1 MSAIQ
6 ECPVAKME
14 KLLVATD
21 GSEFSE
27 GAIREAILLA
37 KTCSSKLYV
46 ISVAEVLDIRE
57 FADDYPLAAVES
69 LETAL
74 RKHLESVKEMAE
86 KEGIVC
92 EIILSQGK
100 EASKLIVDEA
110 AKNNVELI
118 IMGRHGRTGIT
129 RIMMG
134 SVTAKVI
141 GDAPCKVLVVP
152 RFSRISLEKIL
163 VPTDGSIYSDLAVRE
178 AISIAKRIGSSLIAL
193 SVYKRD
199 ANYELAEATIGI
211 VKELAE
217 KEGVKVE
224 ALTLKGEPHEVIVNT
239 VEKKQAGFM
248 VVGSYGR
255 SGLERLL
262 MGSVTERVIGH
273 AGCPILV
280 VRKP

>member
-1 MSAIQ
+1 MNAYQ

-14 KLLVATD
+14 KLLLASD

-27 GAIREAILLA
+27 GAIREAITLA
-37 KTCSSKLYV
+37 RTCSSKLYV
-46 ISVAEVLDIRE
+46 VSVAEVPDIRD
-57 FADDYPLAAVES
+57 FADSYPVAAVEK
-69 LETAL
+69 LEAAI
-74 RKHLESVKEMAE
+74 RQHLESVKESAE

-92 EIILSQGK
+92 EIILRQGP
-100 EASKLIVDEA
+100 EPSKYIVDEA

-141 GDAPCKVLVVP
+141 GDAPCKVMVVP
-152 RFSRISLEKIL
+152 RFSRISLETIL
-163 VPTDGSIYSDLAVRE
+163 VPTDGSLFSELATRE
-178 AISIAKRIGSSLIAL
+178 AISIAKRVGSSLIAL
-193 SVYKRD
+193 SVYKSD
-199 ANYELAEATIGI
+199 KNSKLAEASVGM
-211 VKELAE
+211 VKEVAK

-224 ALTLKGEPHEVIVNT
+224 ALTLKGEPHEVIIDT
-239 VEKKQAGFM
+239 VEKKKAGFM
-248 VVGSYGR
+248 VVGSHGR
-255 SGLERLL
+255 SGIERLF
-262 MGSVTERVIGH
+262 MGSVTERLIGH